1 MNESEPVDQL
11 TDDRRTQRVIRVCD
25 KLFTSSFI
33 TEVLEELDRKICMQ
47 ETGVAPLS
55 KTEQFAYHLL
65 KSKGW
70 APLTGGVSRSYE
82 QQAIS
87 LHS

>member
-25 KLFTSSFI
+25 KLFTSSFMA
-33 TEVLEELDRKICMQ
+33 EVLEELDRKICMQ
-47 ETGVAPLS
+47 EAGVAPLS
-55 KTEQFAYHLL
+55 KAEQFAYHLL